1 MNFIIFIL
9 SKLLAANH
17 LIIWERTRNFHT
29 NWKSSKLLLEITILV
44 SLPSNIG
51 SDTELILR
59 QRSFK
64 YIMNNRSPRIDPWGT
79 PCINVPQSE
88 KKYLQSPFCAL

>member
-17 LIIWERTRNFHT
+17 LIIWERTNFHT
-29 NWKSSKLLLEITILV
+29 KQKSSKLLLEIMILV
-44 SLPSNIG
+44 SLGNNIG

-59 QRSFK
+59 RRSFQ
-64 YIMNNRSPRIDPWGT
+64 YIMNSP
-79 PCINVPQSE
+79 
-88 KKYLQSPFCAL
+88 